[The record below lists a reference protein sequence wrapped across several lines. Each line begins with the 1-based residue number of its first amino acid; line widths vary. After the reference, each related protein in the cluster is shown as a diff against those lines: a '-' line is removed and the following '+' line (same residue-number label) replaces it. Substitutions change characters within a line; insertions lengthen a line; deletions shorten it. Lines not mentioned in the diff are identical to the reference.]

1 MKDIQGM
8 TNAET
13 AKAIGG
19 VAISATGA
27 FVVSR
32 ADQIE
37 QWSRIGASWV
47 AIISGCFVIYSVV
60 SKHCKKRKSKH
71 EKN

>member
-1 MKDIQGM
+1 M

-13 AKAIGG
+13 AKAVGG
-19 VAISATGA
+19 LAISTGA
-27 FVVSR
+27 AAVSY
-32 ADQIE
+32 ADAIE